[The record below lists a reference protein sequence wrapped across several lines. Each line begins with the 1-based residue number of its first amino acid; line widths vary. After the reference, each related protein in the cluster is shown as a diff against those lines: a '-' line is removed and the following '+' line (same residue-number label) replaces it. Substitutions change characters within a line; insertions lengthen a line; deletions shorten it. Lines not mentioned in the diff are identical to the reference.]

1 MGCRT
6 RMVSRMQTPW
16 ILEWFHRYHTNPA
29 YNICNPKLDTVLSSL
44 SKEQWVKSWHRE
56 VNLSWHPQSI
66 LFLIASNA
74 VYEDRRLLSCWSMS
88 RFITEPK
95 ILISGKE
102 FFFLDEE
109 TKLYKV
115 APDGWNDQHRKK
127 MSIINFT
134 LFLRI
139 KFFVNHF
146 NVIQ

>member
-1 MGCRT
+1 MASDALNEDSRALSHWT
-6 RMVSRMQTPW
+6 VSR
-16 ILEWFHRYHTNPA
+16 L
-29 YNICNPKLDTVLSSL
+29 
-44 SKEQWVKSWHRE
+44 
-56 VNLSWHPQSI
+56 
-66 LFLIASNA
+66 
-74 VYEDRRLLSCWSMS
+74 
-88 RFITEPK
+88 ITEPQ

-115 APDGWNDQHRKK
+115 APDGWNDQPKK
-127 MSIINFT
+127 KTSIINFT